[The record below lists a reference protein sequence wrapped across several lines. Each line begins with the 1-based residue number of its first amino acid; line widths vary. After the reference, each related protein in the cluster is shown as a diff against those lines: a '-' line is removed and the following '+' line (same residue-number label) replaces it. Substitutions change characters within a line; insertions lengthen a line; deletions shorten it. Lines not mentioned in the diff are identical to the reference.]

1 MSSFSKQNN
10 GMPNGRE
17 ALSENKP
24 TMNIAGHLQTREQEA
39 QSIPESYRPLVS
51 LVAPAYNEAI
61 IIEKNL
67 AVLCSY
73 MQSLESQYRWELII
87 VNDGSRD
94 ETGALAE
101 AFAQG
106 RSNVHIVHHL
116 TNFGVGQTLKTG
128 FEHCQGDYIITLD
141 LDFSYAPETHI
152 EPLLSKIRETH
163 AKVVLAS
170 PYMKGG
176 KVSNVPWLR
185 RVLSVWGNRFLSFSA
200 KGNLSTLSSMVRV
213 YDAEFLRGLN
223 LKSAGMEI
231 NPEVIHKA
239 RLLEA
244 KVTEIPAHLK
254 WISQK
259 AQPKARRRK
268 SSMTAVKLLK
278 HTWSIFFFG
287 FLFRPVMFFIIP
299 SLLFFLIS
307 SYASFWILVHCW
319 TNYQAVQASYPN
331 LENAI
336 SAAVSAAFQ
345 QAPHTFII
353 GGMSL
358 MISTQLFS
366 LGVLSMQSKRY
377 FEEIFY
383 LGTAIYKSTYRKRSN
398 RR

>member
-1 MSSFSKQNN
+1 MTS
-10 GMPNGRE
+10 
-17 ALSENKP
+17 LSPSNQQVVPEERASLERVGSAPASGPAADKP
-24 TMNIAGHLQTREQEA
+24 F
-39 QSIPESYRPLVS
+39 VS
-51 LVAPAYNEAI
+51 LIAPAYNEAL

-67 AVLCSY
+67 AVLCDY
-73 MQSLESQYRWELII
+73 MQSLERQYRWELIV

-94 ETGALAE
+94 ATGALAE

-106 RSNVHIVHHL
+106 HSNVHIVHHL
-116 TNFGVGQTLKTG
+116 ANSGVGQTLRTG
-128 FEHCQGDYIITLD
+128 FEHCQGDYILTLD
-141 LDFSYAPETHI
+141 LDFSYAPESHI
-152 EPLLSKIRETH
+152 EPLLTKIRETH
-163 AKVVLAS
+163 AKVVVAS

-185 RVLSVWGNRFLSFSA
+185 WVLSVWGNRFLSFSA
-200 KGNLSTLSSMVRV
+200 KGNLATLSSMVRV
-213 YDAEFLRGLN
+213 YDAEFLQALN
-223 LKSAGMEI
+223 LKSTGMEI

-259 AQPKARRRK
+259 ARPKAKRRQ
-268 SSMTAVKLLK
+268 SSMTGVKLLK

-287 FLFRPVMFFIIP
+287 FLFRPVMFFIVP
-299 SLLFFLIS
+299 SFVFFLIS
-307 SYASFWILVHCW
+307 SYAGFWILIHCW
-319 TNYQAVQASYPN
+319 THYQVAQASFSS
-331 LENAI
+331 LDNAL

-358 MISTQLFS
+358 MLSTQFFS

-383 LGTAIYKSTYRKRSN
+383 LGTAIYKSTARERHKR
-398 RR
+398 R